1 MHFHG
6 IDNSF
11 KGDGTPGVSQKEV
24 EEGSRYTDLFMLTI
38 KESGF
43 KLELVHT
50 LVLPLLINPR
60 DEVFIYE
67 STCF

>member
-1 MHFHG
+1 M
-6 IDNSF
+6 
-11 KGDGTPGVSQKEV
+11 EE

-50 LVLPLLINPR
+50 LVLHLLINSR
-60 DEVFIYE
+60 DEVCIYE